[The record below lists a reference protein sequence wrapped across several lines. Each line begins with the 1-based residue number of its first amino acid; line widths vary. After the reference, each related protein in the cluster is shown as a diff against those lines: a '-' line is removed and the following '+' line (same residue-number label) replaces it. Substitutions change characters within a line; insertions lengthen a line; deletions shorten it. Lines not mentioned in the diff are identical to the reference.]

1 VLSVSLQSAHRASGE
16 PPPAIVLM
24 GPTASGK
31 TRLAL
36 DLAHVLPLEVVSVD
50 SAQVY
55 RDMNVGTAKP
65 SAAQRAAVPHHLI
78 DIIDPTEA
86 YSAARF
92 REDALRLMREITARR
107 RIPLLVG
114 GTMLYFKALREG
126 LSDLPESDAKV
137 RADIDAAAAQRGSQA
152 LHAELARVDPETA
165 TRLKPTDA
173 QRIQR
178 ALEIFRISGKPMSQL
193 LKRGKS
199 AALPFRLI
207 ELALVPSDRGAL
219 HRRIEERFDAM
230 LERGLVEE
238 LRALRERYAL
248 RPGLPSMRCVGYR
261 QVWQFLE
268 GQIDRDELRN
278 RGIFATR
285 QLAKRQLTWLR
296 ATPEIRSFD
305 CLDLAVSAKSIAFV
319 RREIKAR

>member
-1 VLSVSLQSAHRASGE
+1 
-16 PPPAIVLM
+16 M

-31 TRLAL
+31 TPLAL
-36 DLAHVLPLEVVSVD
+36 ALARELPAEIISVD

-55 RDMNVGTAKP
+55 RGMDVGTAKP
-65 SAAQRAAVPHHLI
+65 SPSERGAAPHHLI
-78 DIIDPTEA
+78 DIIDPTQT

-92 REDALRLMREITARR
+92 RTDALHLVNEIAARERV
-107 RIPLLVG
+107 PLLVG

-126 LSDLPESDAKV
+126 LSELPES
-137 RADIDAAAAQRGSQA
+137 
-152 LHAELARVDPETA
+152 
-165 TRLKPTDA
+165 

-178 ALEIFRISGKPMSQL
+178 ALEVFRISGKPMSQL
-193 LKRGKS
+193 LGQAKPAS
-199 AALPFRLI
+199 LPFRLI

-230 LERGLVEE
+230 LKAGLVEE

-248 RPGLPSMRCVGYR
+248 RTSLPSMRCVGYR
-261 QVWQFLE
+261 QAWQFLE
-268 GQIDRDELRN
+268 GEIDRDELRN

-296 ATPEIRSFD
+296 ATPGIQSFD
-305 CLDLAVSAKSIAFV
+305 CLDPAVAAKSIDFL
-319 RREIKAR
+319 RRETHAR

>member
-1 VLSVSLQSAHRASGE
+1 
-16 PPPAIVLM
+16 M

-36 DLAHVLPLEVVSVD
+36 ALASRFPVEIVSVD

-55 RDMNVGTAKP
+55 RGMNIGTAKP
-65 SAAQRAAVPHHLI
+65 SAAERAAVPHHLI
-78 DIIDPTEA
+78 DIIDPAEA

-92 REDALRLMREITARR
+92 RSDAAGLMEEITARGR
-107 RIPLLVG
+107 TPLLVG

-126 LSDLPESDAKV
+126 LSELPESDQEIRSTIDSEAAEHGWPAMHAK
-137 RADIDAAAAQRGSQA
+137 
-152 LHAELARVDPETA
+152 LAEVDPRTA
-165 TRLKPTDA
+165 ARLKPNDA

-178 ALEIFRISGKPMSQL
+178 ALEIYRASGKPMSQQL
-193 LKRGKS
+193 GHRK
-199 AALPFRLI
+199 AATLPFRFI

-230 LERGLVEE
+230 LERGLIEE
-238 LRALRERYAL
+238 LRGLRKRHAL
-248 RPGLPSMRCVGYR
+248 RPELPSMRCVGYR
-261 QVWQFLE
+261 QAWQFLE
-268 GQIDRDELRN
+268 GEFDGDELRN

-296 ATPEIRSFD
+296 ATPATSFD
-305 CLDLAVSAKSIAFV
+305 SLVPRLIPAVTAFV
-319 RREIKAR
+319 ERELV

>member
-1 VLSVSLQSAHRASGE
+1 
-16 PPPAIVLM
+16 M

-36 DLAHVLPLEVVSVD
+36 DLAHVLPLELVSVD

-114 GTMLYFKALREG
+114 GTMLYFKVLREG

>member
-1 VLSVSLQSAHRASGE
+1 
-16 PPPAIVLM
+16 M

-31 TRLAL
+31 TPLAL
-36 DLAHVLPLEVVSVD
+36 ALAQVLPVEIVSVD

-55 RDMNVGTAKP
+55 RGMDVGTAKP
-65 SAAQRAAVPHHLI
+65 SLSERRAAPHHLI
-78 DIIDPTEA
+78 DIIDPTQT

-92 REDALRLMREITARR
+92 REDALRLMTEIAARR

-126 LSDLPESDAKV
+126 LSELPESDASV
-137 RADIDAAAAQRGSQA
+137 RARLDAEAAARGWPA
-152 LHAELARVDPETA
+152 LHAELASVDPATA
-165 TRLKPTDA
+165 ARLKPTDA

-178 ALEIFRISGKPMSQL
+178 ALEVFRMSGVPMSQL
-193 LKRGKS
+193 LERGKP
-199 AALPFRLI
+199 AALPFRII
-207 ELALVPSDRGAL
+207 ELALMPSDRGAL
-219 HRRIEERFDAM
+219 HRRIEARFDAM
-230 LERGLVEE
+230 LKAGLVEE

-261 QVWQFLE
+261 QAWQFLE
-268 GQIDRDELRN
+268 GEIDRDELRD

-296 ATPEIRSFD
+296 ANQTVTIFD
-305 CLDLAVSAKSIAFV
+305 CLAPDLVM
-319 RREIKAR
+319 KATDFLRQQLET

>member
-1 VLSVSLQSAHRASGE
+1 MLGTAL
-16 PPPAIVLM
+16 PPAILLM

-36 DLAHVLPLEVVSVD
+36 ALARTFPVEVVSVD
-50 SAQVY
+50 SAQIY
-55 RDMNVGTAKP
+55 REMDVGTAKP
-65 SAAQRAAVPHHLI
+65 SPSERRAVPHHLI
-78 DIIDPTEA
+78 DIIDPTES

-92 REDALRLMREITARR
+92 RADALRLMKEITARG
-107 RIPLLVG
+107 RIPLLAG

-126 LSDLPESDAKV
+126 LSELPESDASV
-137 RADIDAAAAQRGSQA
+137 RAELDAEAAARGWPA
-152 LHAELARVDPETA
+152 LHAELASVDPATA
-165 TRLKPTDA
+165 TRLKPTDT

-178 ALEIFRISGKPMSQL
+178 ALEVFRISGKPMSRL
-193 LKRGKS
+193 LRRGKS
-199 AALPFRLI
+199 AAPPFHLI

-261 QVWQFLE
+261 QAWQFLE
-268 GQIDRDELRN
+268 GEIDRDELRN

-296 ATPEIRSFD
+296 ATPGIQSFD
-305 CLDLAVSAKSIAFV
+305 CLDPAVAAKSIDFL
-319 RREIKAR
+319 RRETHA

>member
-1 VLSVSLQSAHRASGE
+1 
-16 PPPAIVLM
+16 M

-31 TRLAL
+31 TPLAIA
-36 DLAHVLPLEVVSVD
+36 LAGKFPVEIVSVD

-55 RDMNVGTAKP
+55 RGMDVGTAKP
-65 SAAQRAAVPHHLI
+65 SPEERGAVPHHLI
-78 DIIDPTEA
+78 DIIDPTQT

-92 REDALRLMREITARR
+92 RADALKLMREITARG
-107 RIPLLVG
+107 RIPVLAG

-126 LSDLPESDAKV
+126 LSELPDADEGV
-137 RADIDAAAAQRGSQA
+137 RAQIDAEAAARGWPA
-152 LHAELARVDPETA
+152 LHAELSKVDPQTA
-165 TRLKPTDA
+165 ARLKPNDA

-178 ALEIFRISGKPMSQL
+178 ALEVFRLGGEPMSRL
-193 LKRGKS
+193 LGRGKR

-219 HRRIEERFDAM
+219 HRRIETRFDAM
-230 LERGLVEE
+230 LEGGLVEE
-238 LRALRERYAL
+238 VRALRKRYPL

-261 QVWQFLE
+261 QAWQHLE
-268 GQIDRDELRN
+268 REIDRDELRN

-296 ATPEIRSFD
+296 ATRGPEIFD
-305 CLDLAVSAKSIAFV
+305 CLDRALVEKSAGFVSSALRA
-319 RREIKAR
+319 

>member
-1 VLSVSLQSAHRASGE
+1 
-16 PPPAIVLM
+16 M

-31 TRLAL
+31 SPLAL
-36 DLAHVLPLEVVSVD
+36 ALAAAFPIEVVSVD

-55 RDMNVGTAKP
+55 RSMDVGTAKP
-65 SAAQRAAVPHHLI
+65 SVSERERVPHHLI
-78 DIIDPTEA
+78 DIIDPTET

-92 REDALRLMREITARR
+92 RADALRLMNEITARR
-107 RIPLLVG
+107 RLPLLAG

-126 LSDLPESDAKV
+126 LSELPDSDERV
-137 RADIDAAAAQRGSQA
+137 REEIDAQAAARGWPA
-152 LHAELARVDPETA
+152 LHSELARVDPKTA
-165 TRLKPTDA
+165 ARLKSNDA

-178 ALEIFRISGKPMSQL
+178 ALEVFRLSGEPMSQL
-193 LKRGKS
+193 LGRKKR

-219 HRRIEERFDAM
+219 HRRIEARFDKM
-230 LERGLVEE
+230 LEHGLVEE
-238 LRALRERYAL
+238 VRALRKRYAL

-261 QVWQFLE
+261 QAWQHLE
-268 GQIDRDELRN
+268 GELDRDGLRD

-296 ATPEIRSFD
+296 ATQGLEIFD
-305 CLDLAVSAKSIAFV
+305 CLDPTLVEKSAAFV
-319 RREIKAR
+319 RGAVRA